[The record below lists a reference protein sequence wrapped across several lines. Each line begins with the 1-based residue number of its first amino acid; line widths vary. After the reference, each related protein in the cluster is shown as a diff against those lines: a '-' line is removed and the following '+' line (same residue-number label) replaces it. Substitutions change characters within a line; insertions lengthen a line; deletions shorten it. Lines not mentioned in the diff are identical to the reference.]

1 MKGTVIHGD
10 VTVTITRN
18 YGETSAEKS
27 NELLFHMAVAI
38 VSVSLL
44 VFPMQMPPPPGRSV
58 GYPLQ
63 VAIDGSLYGMTL
75 LAMLVLACAA
85 SALVARRT
93 VAKPVV
99 DALAHV

>member
-1 MKGTVIHGD
+1 M
-10 VTVTITRN
+10 
-18 YGETSAEKS
+18 TSFFQNLIDGLGAGS
-27 NELLFHMAVAI
+27 TYALMAVG
-38 VSVSLL
+38 VSLL